1 MCLPCV
7 SRYVGNLDTSVSE
20 DLVCALFSQIGPV
33 KGCKIIREVRV
44 SYVFYV
50 RLCSDHDS

>member
-1 MCLPCV
+1 MKLNTCALSLSL

-33 KGCKIIREVRV
+33 KGCKIIREVRELYALIV
-44 SYVFYV
+44 S
-50 RLCSDHDS
+50 L